1 MTRRHP
7 RWPGVLSP
15 PTKGQIPEVS
25 IKSTAV
31 MSIIQSLWHRAQSR
45 LAVAG
50 GGCRLGSR
58 GSFEAKG

>member
-1 MTRRHP
+1 
-7 RWPGVLSP
+7 LSP
-15 PTKGQIPEVS
+15 PAKAPIPELS
-25 IKSTAV
+25 IKSTAA
-31 MSIIQSLWHRAQSR
+31 MSITESLWHRTQSR

>member
-7 RWPGVLSP
+7 RRRAALSP

-25 IKSTAV
+25 IQSTAA